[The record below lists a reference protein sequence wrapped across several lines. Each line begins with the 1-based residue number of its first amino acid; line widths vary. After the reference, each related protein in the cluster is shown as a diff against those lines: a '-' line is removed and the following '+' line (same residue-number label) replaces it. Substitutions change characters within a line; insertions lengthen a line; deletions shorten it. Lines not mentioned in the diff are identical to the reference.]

1 MYFTLPGV
9 EVPQSVEQTHL
20 WRQVCHVD
28 VPRDVQNGEVVQL
41 VDEGGDRP
49 DAVVGHVQHAQAVE
63 HQPRLRAGLC
73 GLLFRHR
80 AGIVGQGDVKADVSE
95 RIIS

>member
-1 MYFTLPGV
+1 MHDGYPNLLMCFILPGV

-28 VPRDVQNGEVVQL
+28 VPRDVQHGEIVQL

-73 GLLFRHR
+73 WFFFRHR
-80 AGIVGQGDVKADVSE
+80 AGIVG
-95 RIIS
+95 